1 MQDETVKIMTYHG
14 KPLITPHELYDFL
27 GGEIS
32 IPNIYNLCHREGFPC
47 LHIGTKL
54 LVPVQ
59 AAYEWFQQ
67 QKN

>member
-1 MQDETVKIMTYHG
+1 MIDETIKIMTYHG

-32 IPNIYNLCHREGFPC
+32 LPNIYGLCHREGFPC
-47 LHIGTKL
+47 LHIGKKM
-54 LVPVQ
+54 LVPIQ